1 VARADRRRAA
11 REARHARNRPTTARA
26 RAAAEQ
32 QMFFPKLR
40 AQARWVFVFLAI
52 VFAAGFAFLGVGS
65 GSNLGDVLSNFT
77 DIFQHGPSASSAVK
91 KAQKEVRK
99 HPDNAQAYRDLAT
112 AYETDNKTD
121 RAILALERYTKLR
134 PKDTDALNELGS
146 LYLTKG
152 DNARN
157 RGQSIQLAAS
167 TSFTGSIFGVSPNSK
182 IGKALSGTADPS
194 TGTDPVEQ
202 SVATLANDRA
212 NKAYSEMSNAYSKAV
227 AAYRSVAT
235 VTPNDALAWLQ
246 LGQASEQANDTTT
259 AISAYQRYLKL
270 APDDPNA
277 PAVRK
282 RIKDL
287 QKAPAS
293 PQAAG

>member
-1 VARADRRRAA
+1 
-11 REARHARNRPTTARA
+11 
-26 RAAAEQ
+26 
-32 QMFFPKLR
+32 MFFPKLR